1 MTFDFERYLT
11 EKLGNIV
18 SELNFTDENG
28 NPETVNVIVTEEQ
41 LFAKMEKLTPNN
53 IYVVIKYL
61 SSNIEYYTETLP
73 LQLLVLSEQNSFKKA
88 EMIMNKFA
96 TDNNW
101 QIIIDDGTHIKQQY
115 NSPVVLNNFVEVDY
129 GYRSVLYV
137 TGTLF
142 IMENVVDVTDVEIDD
157 EKLKPLSFNLA
168 YSMSTNTQQ
177 TANEEIASSLKT
189 VSTFAITMTIPMR
202 ELKTHPGLITNV
214 MKIINETETGNKAFK
229 VSFKCGLYDRNQES
243 QTYGQTEPIIKYM
256 RLISAQIIT
265 APNQVPSLQLG
276 FMK

>member
-18 SELNFTDENG
+18 NVLNFTDEDG

-41 LFAKMEKLTPNN
+41 LFAKMEKLIPNN